1 MKHLK
6 ISAIVV
12 SAALAASFAAA
23 QQAAPAPTPAAAPAP
38 AAAPVSPKDK
48 PDRSYSADY
57 AGQKAALSLVDKTNG
72 GENPVTL
79 KSAEGKELVFSD
91 SAGGEL
97 SVAKN
102 TKAYRFRVRAD
113 NKLLNAA
120 REAANDSDWDA
131 AADYMRPVV
140 YPIAPLAVLSDDVF
154 PDGNAMIEFFL
165 SSLSSAGRLKEAA
178 AYVGLLPIQDASDSI
193 RGAALGIARSLA
205 ARNQTAEA
213 EKIVNRVRLNSA
225 SAETLS
231 QIMEVLNEMRNS
243 GDYKRC
249 VLLYSK
255 LSALEGNPAKN
266 QAALWGVFCDMAMGN
281 ELSARGTLSAIEM
294 DRSVPEFSL
303 LQMVNGML
311 KEKGD
316 KPDVKGA
323 LELYSEGVVF
333 GSLTDPWMPELLY
346 KTAMAYKKIKNF
358 VASNEIFAQLETL
371 YPDNPFTALGKKE
384 VVVIKKEEPE
394 ASDGGGEEDEDE
406 E

>member
-12 SAALAASFAAA
+12 SAAFAASIAAA
-23 QQAAPAPTPAAAPAP
+23 QQAAPAPEAAPAP
-38 AAAPVSPKDK
+38 AAAPAPVLPKDK

-57 AGQKAALSLVDKTNG
+57 AGQKATLSLVDKTNNS
-72 GENPVTL
+72 ENPVTL
-79 KSAEGKELVFSD
+79 KSAEGKEFVFSD
-91 SAGGEL
+91 ATGGEL

-102 TKAYRFRVRAD
+102 TKAYRFRVKAD

-120 REAANDSDWDA
+120 REAANESDWDA
-131 AADYMRPVV
+131 AVDYMRPVV
-140 YPIAPLAVLSDDVF
+140 YPLAPLAVLSDKVF

-165 SSLSSAGRLKEAA
+165 TSLANAGRLKEAA
-178 AYVGLLPIQDASDSI
+178 AYVALLPIQDASDSI

-205 ARNQTAEA
+205 AQRQTDEA
-213 EKIVNRVRLNSA
+213 EKIVERIRLNSA

-231 QIMEVLNEMRNS
+231 QIMEVLDQMRNA

-249 VLLYSK
+249 VLFYSK
-255 LSALEGNPAKN
+255 LSALKDNPAKN

-281 ELSARGTLSAIEM
+281 ELSARGTLANIEM

-311 KEKGD
+311 KEKGK
-316 KPDVKGA
+316 KPDIKGA

-384 VVVIKKEEPE
+384 VVVIKKKDSET
-394 ASDGGGEEDEDE
+394 SGGEEEDGE
-406 E
+406 

>member
-12 SAALAASFAAA
+12 SAAFAASIAAA
-23 QQAAPAPTPAAAPAP
+23 QQAAPAPAAAPAP
-38 AAAPVSPKDK
+38 VLPKDK

-57 AGQKAALSLVDKTNG
+57 AGQKATLSLVDKTNNS
-72 GENPVTL
+72 ENPVTL
-79 KSAEGKELVFSD
+79 KSAEGKEFVFSD
-91 SAGGEL
+91 ATGGEL

-102 TKAYRFRVRAD
+102 TKAYRFRVKAD

-120 REAANDSDWDA
+120 REAANESDWDA
-131 AADYMRPVV
+131 AVDYMRPVV
-140 YPIAPLAVLSDDVF
+140 YPLAPLAVLSDEVF

-165 SSLSSAGRLKEAA
+165 TSLANAGRLKEAA
-178 AYVGLLPIQDASDSI
+178 AYVALLPIQEASDSI

-205 ARNQTAEA
+205 AQRQTDEA
-213 EKIVNRVRLNSA
+213 EKIVERIRLNSA

-231 QIMEVLNEMRNS
+231 QIMEVLDQMRNA

-249 VLLYSK
+249 VLFYSK
-255 LSALEGNPAKN
+255 LSALKDNPAKN

-281 ELSARGTLSAIEM
+281 ELSARGTLANIEM

-311 KEKGD
+311 KEKGK
-316 KPDVKGA
+316 KPDIKGA

-384 VVVIKKEEPE
+384 VVVIKKKDSET
-394 ASDGGGEEDEDE
+394 SGGEEEDGE
-406 E
+406 

>member
-6 ISAIVV
+6 ISAIFV
-12 SAALAASFAAA
+12 SAAFAASLAAA
-23 QQAAPAPTPAAAPAP
+23 QQAAPAPAAVPAP
-38 AAAPVSPKDK
+38 AEAPVSAKDK

-57 AGQKAALSLVDKTNG
+57 AGQKANLSLVDKTSKS
-72 GENPVTL
+72 ENPVTL

-91 SAGGEL
+91 AAGGEL

-102 TKAYRFRVRAD
+102 TKAYRFRVKAD
-113 NKLLNAA
+113 KKLLTAA
-120 REAANDSDWDA
+120 REAANDSNWDA

-140 YPIAPLAVLSDDVF
+140 YPLAPLAVLSDDVF
-154 PDGNAMIEFFL
+154 AEGNAMIEFFL
-165 SSLSSAGRLKEAA
+165 SSLSNAGRLKEAS

-193 RGAALGIARSLA
+193 CGAALGIARSLA
-205 ARNQTAEA
+205 ARGQTGEA
-213 EKIVNRVRLNSA
+213 EKIVDRIRLNSA
-225 SAETLS
+225 SPEVLS
-231 QIMEVLNEMRNS
+231 QVMEVLDQMRNA

-255 LSALEGNPAKN
+255 LSSLKDNPAKK

-281 ELSARGTLSAIEM
+281 ELSARGTLSSIEM

-371 YPDNPFTALGKKE
+371 YPDNPFAALGKKE
-384 VVVIKKEEPE
+384 VVAIKKDNPE
-394 ASDGGGEEDEDE
+394 NSADDGEGDE
-406 E
+406 EE